1 MLEYRAGDLVL
12 AWGNK
17 PIRREIVPDR
27 DHAMGRKNQMRRFV
41 LIVAALLA
49 SLTMT
54 VSASARLGVAPMAAP
69 DGGVIEV
76 KRGRGRG
83 HGHKHR
89 GRGHHYGWYRGR
101 GHHKWRHHR
110 SW

>member
-1 MLEYRAGDLVL
+1 
-12 AWGNK
+12 
-17 PIRREIVPDR
+17 
-27 DHAMGRKNQMRRFV
+27 MRRIV
-41 LIVAALLA
+41 LIGAALLA
-49 SLTMT
+49 SLAMT
-54 VSASARLGVAPMAAP
+54 VSASARLGMAPMAAT

-76 KRGRGRG
+76 KHGRGHG

-110 SW
+110 RW